1 MGKFIG
7 FTSELEED
15 KTMNFVTALQDVK
28 FRDRDNAFIKKNR
41 VRLSDIAA
49 MLAPDKD
56 ATEANA
62 MLRKLY
68 EDNGYD
74 SDGKDNEFCY
84 ALGDK
89 INAYVGLAPLN
100 NYEE

>member
-1 MGKFIG
+1 MGNYIG
-7 FTSELEED
+7 YTSDLDVDEQ
-15 KTMNFVTALQDVK
+15 MNFVTALQDVK
-28 FRDRDNAFIKKNR
+28 FKAKDNAFIKKNR
-41 VRLSDIAA
+41 VRLGEIAA

-62 MLRKLY
+62 LLRKLY
-68 EDNGYD
+68 EENGYD

-89 INAYVGLAPLN
+89 INAFVGLPPLD